1 MTTHYTKAW
10 DIEAY
15 TYRADVYCPEC
26 VTREFIEDID
36 TVATFGGS
44 VHLAWETTE
53 DMLNRIAREWFGIDR
68 EGERTFDSDTFPKVV
83 FASQVEEGEYCGRC
97 GTEL

>member
-26 VTREFIEDID
+26 LTRELIEDID
-36 TVATFGGS
+36 KVATFGGS

-53 DMLNRIAREWFGIDR
+53 
-68 EGERTFDSDTFPKVV
+68 T
-83 FASQVEEGEYCGRC
+83 C
-97 GTEL
+97 